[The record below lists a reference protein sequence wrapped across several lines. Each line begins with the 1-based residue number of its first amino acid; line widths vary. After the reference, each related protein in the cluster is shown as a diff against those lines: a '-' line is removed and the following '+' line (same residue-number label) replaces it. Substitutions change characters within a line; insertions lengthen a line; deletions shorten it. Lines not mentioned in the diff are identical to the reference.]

1 MAVAAILIF
10 LAALVLLV
18 SLLCFS
24 LLTAVLARDLL
35 KDLPKDKRGGSRA
48 APKEGDEERGRAEEE
63 ARRSREMEEGFD
75 NLMRF
80 SVNGK
85 DGFGP

>member
-35 KDLPKDKRGGSRA
+35 KDLPKGKGEEGRA
-48 APKEGDEERGRAEEE
+48 APEDGDEEMARAEEE
-63 ARRSREMEEGFD
+63 VRRSREIEEGFE

-80 SVNGK
+80 SVQGK

>member
-1 MAVAAILIF
+1 MAAAVILIF

-24 LLTAVLARDLL
+24 LLTAVMVRDLYR
-35 KDLPKDKRGGSRA
+35 DLFKGRSREGCDAPEDGA
-48 APKEGDEERGRAEEE
+48 AERAQAEEE
-63 ARRSREMEEGFD
+63 MRRSREMEEGFD

>member
-10 LAALVLLV
+10 LAALVLLA

-24 LLTAVLARDLL
+24 LLTVVLVRDLF
-35 KDLPKDKRGGSRA
+35 KGLPKGKESRA
-48 APKEGDEERGRAEEE
+48 APEEGDEERARAEEE
-63 ARRSREMEEGFD
+63 TRRSREMEEGFE

>member
-1 MAVAAILIF
+1 MAVAAILIL

-24 LLTAVLARDLL
+24 LLTAVLVRDLIN
-35 KDLPKDKRGGSRA
+35 DLPKGKGRESRA
-48 APKEGDEERGRAEEE
+48 APEEGDEERARAEEE
-63 ARRSREMEEGFD
+63 TRRSREMEEGFE

-80 SVNGK
+80 SVDGK